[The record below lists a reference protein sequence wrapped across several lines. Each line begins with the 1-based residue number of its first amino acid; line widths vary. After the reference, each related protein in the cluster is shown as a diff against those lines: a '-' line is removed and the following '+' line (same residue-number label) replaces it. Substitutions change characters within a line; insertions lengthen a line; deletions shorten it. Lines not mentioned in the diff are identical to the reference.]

1 MANLIR
7 NKEYNITKDLSE
19 VEKNLGVDLK
29 ISQDGDLEIS
39 NLKDLKLI
47 AGGQNA
53 AQAVRLK
60 LEIEPGGL
68 VYHPEIGTNLRI
80 GEKTLS
86 AFEIKMQ
93 ILNSLSTDPR
103 FDKVFV
109 NVSVFGGTIV
119 VDMRV
124 TLSNTGIEV
133 PLQFAVTR

>member
-1 MANLIR
+1 MSNLIR

-19 VEKNLGVDLK
+19 AEKNLGVDLK
-29 ISQDGDLEIS
+29 LSQDGDLEIS
-39 NLKDLKLI
+39 NLKDLKLV

-68 VYHPEIGTNLRI
+68 IYHPEIGTGLRI
-80 GEKTLS
+80 GEKSAS

-93 ILNSLSTDPR
+93 ILNSLSSDPR
-103 FDKVFV
+103 FEKVFV
-109 NVSVFGGTIV
+109 NVSIFGGTVI

>member
-19 VEKNLGVDLK
+19 AEKNLGVDLK

-39 NLKDLKLI
+39 NLKDLKLV
-47 AGGQNA
+47 AGGHNA

-68 VYHPEIGTNLRI
+68 IYHPEIGTNLRI

-93 ILNSLSTDPR
+93 ILKSLSTDPR
-103 FDKVFV
+103 FEKVFV
-109 NVSVFGGTIV
+109 NVSVLGGTIV

>member
-19 VEKNLGVDLK
+19 AEKNLGVDLK
-29 ISQDGDLEIS
+29 LSQDGDLEIS
-39 NLKDLKLI
+39 NLKDLKLV

-68 VYHPEIGTNLRI
+68 IYHPEIGTNLRI
-80 GEKTLS
+80 GEKSAS

-93 ILNSLSTDPR
+93 ILNSLSSDPR
-103 FDKVFV
+103 FEKVFV
-109 NVSVFGGTIV
+109 NVSIFGGTVI